1 MLELIAM
8 TTMLV
13 DHMGVVFFPD
23 ITAFRI
29 IGRISFPIYCFLLT
43 RGYCYTSNFNK
54 YLLRLILLAFISQP
68 IYMGLFG
75 LERPNVIFTLVVC
88 LIILKLMEKPKV
100 LNIIVSLTL
109 TIFLTFGFEYGS
121 YAVLLVLIY
130 KNVKNPYNIL
140 IAQIKSI

>member
-54 YLLRLILLAFISQP
+54 YLLRLILLAFYQSTY
-68 IYMGLFG
+68 IYGVIWLGVKSKLVCNFPRSSVNP
-75 LERPNVIFTLVVC
+75 LTHPHVNIRVTITVKIPNV
-88 LIILKLMEKPKV
+88 
-100 LNIIVSLTL
+100 
-109 TIFLTFGFEYGS
+109 
-121 YAVLLVLIY
+121 
-130 KNVKNPYNIL
+130 
-140 IAQIKSI
+140 

>member
-75 LERPNVIFTLVVC
+75 LERPNVI
-88 LIILKLMEKPKV
+88 
-100 LNIIVSLTL
+100 
-109 TIFLTFGFEYGS
+109 
-121 YAVLLVLIY
+121 
-130 KNVKNPYNIL
+130 
-140 IAQIKSI
+140 